1 MVYDTRFAYLYYI
14 LFFNTFPMRILIVS
28 VLLLSLASCTAP
40 WMKPTTTPVETPKTE
55 NTGTVTTQETMKTPS
70 EFATTGSVV
79 TLNYTLHTDSE
90 TGPLQET
97 TLQSVAQANGLYK
110 TGATYQPFQVA
121 LGQSQVIYGFEQGL
135 MGVKK

>member
-1 MVYDTRFAYLYYI
+1 M
-14 LFFNTFPMRILIVS
+14 NP
-28 VLLLSLASCTAP
+28 AP
-40 WMKPTTTPVETPKTE
+40 VTPKVE
-55 NTGTVTTQETMKTPS
+55 NTGAVVQEPTKPTAPS
-70 EFATTGSVV
+70 AATTGSVV

>member
-1 MVYDTRFAYLYYI
+1 
-14 LFFNTFPMRILIVS
+14 MRILIAS

-40 WMKPTTTPVETPKTE
+40 WTKPGTTPTVTPKTE
-55 NTGTVTTQETMKTPS
+55 NTGAVTQDATKPTNTPS
-70 EFATTGSVV
+70 GVAIVGSVV

-90 TGPLQET
+90 TGPIQET

-121 LGQSQVIYGFEQGL
+121 LGQNQVIYGFEQGL

>member
-1 MVYDTRFAYLYYI
+1 
-14 LFFNTFPMRILIVS
+14 MRILIVS

-40 WMKPTTTPVETPKTE
+40 WSKPTSTNTPKTDGSVAMTQGV
-55 NTGTVTTQETMKTPS
+55 TGSVTPP

-90 TGPLQET
+90 TGPIQET

-110 TGATYQPFQVA
+110 TGTTYQPFQVA
-121 LGQSQVIYGFEQGL
+121 LGQNQVIYGFEQGL
-135 MGVKK
+135 TGVKK